1 MVWGDSHRLLQVFA
15 NLISNAVKYSP
26 PDDVVQISIS
36 RHKNFL
42 RISVSDN
49 GSGIPDEFRNR
60 IFQRFA
66 QADSSDTREKGGTGL
81 GLSICK
87 AIVERHNG
95 LISYESEVNK
105 GTVFYFDLPHV
116 FLYHL
121 LLSGLLCYYHP

>member
-26 PDDVVQISIS
+26 AGETVLIGVSVY
-36 RHKNFL
+36 KNL
-42 RISVSDN
+42 YRVSVSDR
-49 GSGIPDEFRNR
+49 GSGIPEEFRNR

-87 AIVERHNG
+87 AIVERHHG
-95 LISYESEVNK
+95 YIHYQSEPGS
-105 GTVFYFDLPHV
+105 GTVFYFDLPQWQAQSQQQAV
-116 FLYHL
+116 
-121 LLSGLLCYYHP
+121 GD